1 MFFVA
6 TCVDGNER
14 PRAYYNSGK
23 NKQYHATKEP
33 RTIILVSNPFVPVAV
48 RALQL
53 HISLDRRGPM
63 RLMEA

>member
-14 PRAYYNSGK
+14 PRAYYSSGN
-23 NKQYHATKEP
+23 NKQYHHTKEP
-33 RTIILVSNPFVPVAV
+33 RTIILASNPFVPVAV

-53 HISLDRRGPM
+53 HILLDRKGPM